1 MKFPLPDQTPR
12 GPAYEG
18 RLLPRPEDE
27 VVDQGLSFDVSTLLN
42 RRRMFRV
49 LGLGAGALALAAC
62 GTDTATSSPSTAAT
76 TGSSAAAAS
85 SSAASSS
92 ADTSASASTG
102 DLTEIPDETAGP
114 YPGDGSNGPDVLER
128 SGIVRQDI
136 RSSFGDSTTTA
147 EGVPLTFD
155 LTILDLAN
163 GGDGFAGVAVYAWH
177 CDRSGSYSMYS
188 DGITGENYL
197 RGVQIADADGKVSF
211 TSIVPACY
219 SGRWPHI
226 HFEVYPDQASITDST
241 KAIATSQMALPK
253 SMCDNVFATTGYEQ
267 SVSNL
272 AQITL
277 ASDNVFGDDSGVHQ
291 IGTVTG
297 DVSKGYT
304 ASLTVP
310 IDTATTPTTG
320 SPPGG
325 GGGGGTPPSGSPAAP
340 TKLLKRKVRGR
351 AWQEPVTSGGQP
363 DHPGRF
369 TADQVGLAVAGHG
382 HRRGTHQIHPHP
394 RPGTDPD
401 VPQRAEQFRIAV
413 ADPDHLPGVAALAF
427 QQRPGGGLPD
437 GAVGVG
443 DRISVRVDVRV
454 PQAFIDGI
462 EQPVGDGMF
471 EHLGFV
477 VHLVPAVA
485 HLAHQPGLD
494 QTMTSQHL
502 QRVPRT
508 GSRQSDRAVGL
519 VDHQVPGGQLL
530 HHLRDS

>member
-1 MKFPLPDQTPR
+1 MSQPLPDQTPR

-18 RLLPRPEDE
+18 RLLPRPDDE
-27 VVDQGLSFDVSTLLN
+27 VVDQGLSFDVGTLLN

-49 LGLGAGALALAAC
+49 FGLGAGALALAAC
-62 GTDTATSSPSTAAT
+62 GTDAATSTTPSSTAAA
-76 TGSSAAAAS
+76 TGSSTAAAS
-85 SSAASSS
+85 NS
-92 ADTSASASTG
+92 ADTSSAGTSSSASIG

-163 GGDGFAGVAVYAWH
+163 GGGAFAGVAVYAWH
-177 CDRSGSYSMYS
+177 CDRSGNYSMYS
-188 DGITGENYL
+188 DGVTGENYL

-253 SMCDNVFATTGYEQ
+253 SMCDTVFATTGYEQ

-277 ASDNVFGDDSGVHQ
+277 ATDNVFGDDGGIHQ

-310 IDTATTPTTG
+310 IDATTT
-320 SPPGG
+320 
-325 GGGGGTPPSGSPAAP
+325 
-340 TKLLKRKVRGR
+340 
-351 AWQEPVTSGGQP
+351 
-363 DHPGRF
+363 
-369 TADQVGLAVAGHG
+369 
-382 HRRGTHQIHPHP
+382 
-394 RPGTDPD
+394 
-401 VPQRAEQFRIAV
+401 
-413 ADPDHLPGVAALAF
+413 
-427 QQRPGGGLPD
+427 
-437 GAVGVG
+437 
-443 DRISVRVDVRV
+443 
-454 PQAFIDGI
+454 
-462 EQPVGDGMF
+462 
-471 EHLGFV
+471 
-477 VHLVPAVA
+477 
-485 HLAHQPGLD
+485 
-494 QTMTSQHL
+494 
-502 QRVPRT
+502 
-508 GSRQSDRAVGL
+508 
-519 VDHQVPGGQLL
+519 
-530 HHLRDS
+530 